1 MLLVEEEKSRRRKV
15 IILRES
21 WFDTPCSKESYI
33 HLVGDFDATGHCIV
47 DNCHNMI
54 ILHPDHLISATV
66 VADSVDCQRRAVLQ
80 DRVKVFGELER
91 PQAFGVFFHE
101 VFQEALKVNRWD
113 TDSLRSL
120 VENVMQRHVEEL
132 YSIHMSILEAVEAVM
147 NKMPAIQ
154 AWADTFL
161 RARPRVCR
169 RAENSSS
176 MTQVLTGVTRPI
188 LWSKTAIM
196 QSST

>member
-1 MLLVEEEKSRRRKV
+1 MLLVEDEKSRGRKV

-33 HLVGDFDATGHCIV
+33 HLVGDFDATGQCIV
-47 DNCHNMI
+47 DNSHNMI

-80 DRVKVFGELER
+80 DRVKVFGLLER

-101 VFQEALKVNRWD
+101 VFQEALEANQWD

-132 YSIHMSILEAVEAVM
+132 YSIHMSVPEAVETVM
-147 NKMPAIQ
+147 SKMPSIQ
-154 AWADTFL
+154 AWADVFL
-161 RARPRVCR
+161 RVEPRVCF
-169 RAENSSS
+169 RAEKVFKGGSPN
-176 MTQVLTGVTRPI
+176 QH
-188 LWSKTAIM
+188 
-196 QSST
+196 Q